1 MVNNI
6 VYFGRIIT
14 TILLISLIR
23 PIRLISLIRP
33 IHLVRLISHSRATL
47 APLLSFRSLCFLR
60 LPPRMDSRLRKP
72 DSFALG
78 LPPLPFGGGRGRL
91 PVPPVPKVLTD
102 LRVPFSFG
110 PRRILYVHYAGLYP
124 ARPSVLRLP
133 SVGLQTP
140 DSPDSPVL
148 QPLSD

>member
-47 APLLSFRSLCFLR
+47 APLSRHSCPSASSSPYASSVFRPVWTPDSGNRTPSPLVFLLSLSGEVGVGFLSLQSLKSLRTLESLSLSGPDEFCMSITLDYIQLVPQSSVFRPL
-60 LPPRMDSRLRKP
+60 DSRL
-72 DSFALG
+72 
-78 LPPLPFGGGRGRL
+78 
-91 PVPPVPKVLTD
+91 
-102 LRVPFSFG
+102 
-110 PRRILYVHYAGLYP
+110 
-124 ARPSVLRLP
+124 
-133 SVGLQTP
+133 QT
-140 DSPDSPVL
+140 
-148 QPLSD
+148 